1 MEVYYMREIRKLEKA
16 VKQYE
21 RLLIED
27 PNDAKENKEIYINDL
42 KLVMD
47 YMEDYIDDMSEKYQI
62 WCDTSVD
69 VFEAPTNNIF
79 LRIKRAVDMYIVN
92 YYLNKF
98 SKMMS
103 NAGILQTK
111 LEKIKERFIQ
121 YQYLT

>member
-1 MEVYYMREIRKLEKA
+1 MREIRKLEKA
-16 VKQYE
+16 VKEYE
-21 RLLIED
+21 TLLIED
-27 PNDAKENKEIYINDL
+27 PIDAKENKEIYINDL

-79 LRIKRAVDMYIVN
+79 LRIKREVDMYIVN
-92 YYLNKF
+92 YYLDKF

-103 NAGILQTK
+103 TVGELQTRLK
-111 LEKIKERFIQ
+111 KVQERFIQ
-121 YQYLT
+121 YQYFT